1 MIRPKAIHVEPRPGY
16 CLLVTFSNNEKRLF
30 DVKPYLDFK
39 PFNELK
45 NTTLFNTVK
54 PAGLSVEWLHGQDIC
69 PDELYYNSVP
79 VLKVTGAVTSSMCIY

>member
-1 MIRPKAIHVEPRPGY
+1 MLRPMAVEVVPQEDY
-16 CLLVTFSNNEKRLF
+16 CLLVTFNNSEKRVF

-45 NTTLFNTVK
+45 STTLFKTVK

-69 PDELYYNSVP
+69 PDELYYNSIP
-79 VLKVTGAVTSSMCIY
+79 I